1 MKIQSNYHWRPFL
14 YRHDVPPAV
23 LASEF
28 DWLDAEA
35 DAGFFK
41 YRGWYYHLSEFTGTA
56 GLDAFGMAAM
66 DVWDGHKGDSYFSG
80 IVVRLSDDGE
90 QYQVGTYYA

>member
-1 MKIQSNYHWRPFL
+1 MKIQSNYHWRPFV
-14 YRHDVPPAV
+14 YRADVPPAI

-35 DAGFFK
+35 DDGFFK
-41 YRGWYYHLSEFTGTA
+41 YRGWWYHVSEFYGTA

-66 DVWDGHKGDSYFSG
+66 DVWDAHYPDSFYSG
-80 IVVRLSDDGE
+80 IVIRFGEDD
-90 QYQVGTYYA
+90 QYQVGTYYS